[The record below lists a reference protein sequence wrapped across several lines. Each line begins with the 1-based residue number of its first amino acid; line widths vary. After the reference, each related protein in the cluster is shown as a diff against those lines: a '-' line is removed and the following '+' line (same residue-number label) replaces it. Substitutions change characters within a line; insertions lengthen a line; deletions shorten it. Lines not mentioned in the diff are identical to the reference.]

1 MSKLLQQKCPIHA
14 CQVHRI
20 YLCILRLPTCLQLF
34 SDKRVM
40 HNVRHGWDIAKF
52 LAEPKFEDIAGH
64 HSNLT

>member
-1 MSKLLQQKCPIHA
+1 MCM
-14 CQVHRI
+14 
-20 YLCILRLPTCLQLF
+20 LRLPTCLQLF

-64 HSNLT
+64 HSNLK